1 MEEAMSRK
9 FIFAAATLGVV
20 LTSAPAFAYDRYYD
34 FGEVWGRSTQQHRRD
49 EALSAT
55 PRDVTRHQTPNVY
68 RPGAHD
74 PSGNII
80 LEGAM

>member
-1 MEEAMSRK
+1 MSLK
-9 FIFAAATLGVV
+9 LVFAVAALGVALSSV
-20 LTSAPAFAYDRYYD
+20 PAFAYDRYFD
-34 FGEVWGRSTQQHRRD
+34 FHEVWGDSTQKHRRD
-49 EALSAT
+49 DALSAT
-55 PRDVTRHQTPNVY
+55 PRDVTRHQSPNVY

>member
-1 MEEAMSRK
+1 MSRK
-9 FIFAAATLGVV
+9 FVFAVAALGVV
-20 LTSAPAFAYDRYYD
+20 LSSAPAFAYDRYFD
-34 FGEVWGRSTQQHRRD
+34 FDQVWGDSTQRHRRD
-49 EALSAT
+49 EALSAS
-55 PRDVTRHQTPNVY
+55 PRDVTRRQSPTVY